1 MLIVLQSMIAVGE
14 EQVPALMVSTEN
26 TLSAMPSTR
35 GTGEGESFIGES
47 GEQG

>member
-26 TLSAMPSTR
+26 PLSAMPSTR
-35 GTGEGESFIGES
+35 GAGEGESFIGES